1 MEQLISEIER
11 EASALGM
18 TPQSLLRKALGA
30 SWSTWSDW
38 VSGKSSPTLA
48 TVDKLRAWIASSRSV
63 EAEGSA
69 G

>member
-1 MEQLISEIER
+1 MEQLINEIEQA
-11 EASALGM
+11 ASALGM

-38 VSGKSSPTLA
+38 ASGKSSPTLA
-48 TVDKLRAWIASSRSV
+48 TVDKLRAWIASSQPV
-63 EAEGSA
+63 DEEGSA